1 MVVNRLLAEP
11 QLADRMGSAGRQ
23 RAVADFGWDAAARTT
38 LSIYES
44 LGASR

>member
-1 MVVNRLLAEP
+1 
-11 QLADRMGSAGRQ
+11 MGAAGRA
-23 RAVADFGWDAAARTT
+23 RAQAEFGWDAAARKT